1 MRPVNRRYTMSL
13 LAGLLATSLVLG
25 GCQSAPPTA
34 STPGVSVSVV
44 PSATASGSAS
54 ASPTP
59 SGSAE
64 AAGVIPPEFA
74 KLPRLE
80 GEATVVIT
88 VGGQPITI
96 KVDGKNAPISGG
108 NFVDLVQKGVY
119 NGTVFHRVVRNP
131 QPFVVQGGDPTSKD
145 PNVDPRT
152 YGTGSYVDEATKLPR
167 FIPLEIKTSG
177 TTTYGKTLEE
187 AQVTDKP
194 VLKHSRGAVA
204 MARSQDPNS
213 ASAQFYFTLGDVN
226 FLDGNYAVFGT
237 VSEGMDVVDKIEANA
252 VIDSAEVTAG
262 AENLKVAK

>member
-13 LAGLLATSLVLG
+13 VAGLLVTSLVLG
-25 GCQSAPPTA
+25 GCQSSPPTA
-34 STPGVSVSVV
+34 SSPAASASATVSALTS
-44 PSATASGSAS
+44 PTASGSPAIGKS
-54 ASPTP
+54 A
-59 SGSAE
+59 A
-64 AAGVIPPEFA
+64 IPPEFA
-74 KLPRLE
+74 KLPHLD
-80 GEATVVIT
+80 GEATVVMK
-88 VGGQPITI
+88 VGGQAITI

-119 NGTVFHRVVRNP
+119 NGTVFHRVVRDP
-131 QPFVVQGGDPTSKD
+131 QPFVVQGGDPMSKD
-145 PNVDPRT
+145 PNTNPKEF
-152 YGTGSYVDEATKLPR
+152 GTGSYIDEATKLPR

-177 TTTYGKTLEE
+177 TMIYGKTLEE

-204 MARSQDPNS
+204 MARSSDPNS

-237 VSEGMDVVDKIEANA
+237 VSEGMDVIDKIEAGA

>member
-1 MRPVNRRYTMSL
+1 MRPVNRRYAMSL
-13 LAGLLATSLVLG
+13 FAGLLATSLVLG

-34 STPGVSVSVV
+34 SSAPTA
-44 PSATASGSAS
+44 SATASAS
-54 ASPTP
+54 ASPSP
-59 SGSAE
+59 SAIGT
-64 AAGVIPPEFA
+64 AAGKAAAIPPEFA

-80 GEATVVIT
+80 GEATVVMT
-88 VGGQPITI
+88 VGGQAITI

-119 NGTVFHRVVRNP
+119 NGTVFHRVVREP
-131 QPFVVQGGDPTSKD
+131 QPFVVQGGDPMSKD
-145 PNVDPRT
+145 PATDPQA
-152 YGTGSYVDEATKLPR
+152 YGTGSYIDEETKQSR
-167 FIPLEIKTSG
+167 YIPLEIKTSG
-177 TTTYGKTLEE
+177 STTYGKTLDQ
-187 AQVTDKP
+187 AQVTEKP

-204 MARSQDPNS
+204 MARSNDPNS

-237 VSEGMDVVDKIEANA
+237 VSEGMEVIDKIEAGA

>member
-1 MRPVNRRYTMSL
+1 MRPVNRRYAISL
-13 LAGLLATSLVLG
+13 FTGLLATSLVLG
-25 GCQSAPPTA
+25 GCQPTPPTA
-34 STPGVSVSVV
+34 SSLTSSPTE
-44 PSATASGSAS
+44 SATAS

-59 SGSAE
+59 SAIGT
-64 AAGVIPPEFA
+64 AAGKAVAIPPEFA
-74 KLPRLE
+74 KLPHLD
-80 GEATVVIT
+80 GEATVVMT
-88 VGGQPITI
+88 VGGQAITI

-119 NGTVFHRVVRNP
+119 NGTVFHRVVRDP
-131 QPFVVQGGDPTSKD
+131 QPFVVQGGDPMSKD
-145 PNVDPRT
+145 PATNPKD
-152 YGTGSYVDEATKLPR
+152 YGTGSYVDEATKQPR
-167 FIPLEIKTSG
+167 YIPLEIKTSG
-177 TTTYGKTLEE
+177 ATTYGKTLEE

-237 VSEGMDVVDKIEANA
+237 VSEGMDVIDKIEAGA

>member
-1 MRPVNRRYTMSL
+1 MRPVNRRYAMSL
-13 LAGLLATSLVLG
+13 FAGLLATSLVLG

-34 STPGVSVSVV
+34 TPGVSVSVV

-59 SGSAE
+59 LSSAE
-64 AAGVIPPEFA
+64 IAGAIPPEFA

-88 VGGQPITI
+88 VAGQPITI

-119 NGTVFHRVVRNP
+119 NGTVFHRVVREP
-131 QPFVVQGGDPTSKD
+131 QPFVVQGGDPMSSD
-145 PNVDPRT
+145 PNTPPQT
-152 YGTGSYVDEATKLPR
+152 YGTGSYVDEATKQPR
-167 FIPLEIKTSG
+167 YIPLEIKTAG

-187 AQVTDKP
+187 ARVTDKP
-194 VLKHSRGAVA
+194 VLKHSRAAVA

-237 VSEGMDVVDKIEANA
+237 VSEGMDVVDKIEAGA

>member
-13 LAGLLATSLVLG
+13 FAGLLVTSLVLG
-25 GCQSAPPTA
+25 GCQSSPPTA
-34 STPGVSVSVV
+34 SSP
-44 PSATASGSAS
+44 TASAS
-54 ASPTP
+54 ASASALSSPTT
-59 SGSAE
+59 SGSPAIGKSV
-64 AAGVIPPEFA
+64 AIPPEFA
-74 KLPRLE
+74 KLPHLD
-80 GEATVVIT
+80 GDATVVMT
-88 VGGQPITI
+88 VGGQAITI

-131 QPFVVQGGDPTSKD
+131 QPFVVQGGDPMSKD
-145 PNVDPRT
+145 PATNPQS
-152 YGTGSYVDEATKLPR
+152 YGTGSYIDEATKLPR
-167 FIPLEIKTSG
+167 YIPLEIKTSG
-177 TTTYGKTLEE
+177 AMTYGKTLEE

-204 MARSQDPNS
+204 MARSPDPNS

-237 VSEGMDVVDKIEANA
+237 VSEGMDIIDKIEAGA